1 MRKTINEKAWDG
13 EWYMRALSKKENI
26 GSRTSEGSKI
36 YLNARTW
43 AVLGDV
49 VDEEK
54 ASEALLTSVDS
65 MEHDF
70 GFPLNMP
77 PYEKYSPNVGRMSGM
92 LPGLFENGGVYC
104 HATGFKILMDC
115 KLGRATKAISTL
127 KKIMP
132 DSEKKSVHTIRGR
145 TICIYKLLFHTSEI
159 LRKVILVLDNRNF
172 SLVYE
177 WTI

>member
-1 MRKTINEKAWDG
+1 MRKSINEKAWDG

-36 YLNARTW
+36 YLNAQTW

-54 ASEALLTSVDS
+54 LPKLLTSVDG

-115 KLGRATKAISTL
+115 KLGRAEKALCTL
-127 KKIMP
+127 KK
-132 DSEKKSVHTIRGR
+132 SCRTVKRIRPR
-145 TICIYKLLFHTSEI
+145 SPAPSHMYLQTAIPHI
-159 LRKVILVLDNRNF
+159 RNITAN
-172 SLVYE
+172 LTGPGQPE
-177 WTI
+177 PLHGA